1 MNDNVT
7 HPSHYTQG
15 GIECIDAIRASLG
28 YREFADYCKGNIIK
42 YLWRYRGKNGTED
55 LRKAGM
61 YLTWML
67 DAEERA
73 EAKDKD
79 KDKAEEKT
87 QVSDEDVENLEELEH
102 LHEEAAE
109 AMLRIIMRQVAA
121 DQVCPWCGRK
131 DCSGPNGCLKVAEF
145 MERLLED
152 DDAED

>member
-28 YREFADYCKGNIIK
+28 DRAFADYCKGNIIK
-42 YLWRYRGKNGTED
+42 YLWRYRSKNGVED

-67 DAEERA
+67 DTEERA
-73 EAKDKD
+73 EAERR
-79 KDKAEEKT
+79 AEEKT
-87 QVSDEDVENLEELEH
+87 VSDEDVGNLEELES
-102 LHEEAAE
+102 LHKEAAE
-109 AMLRIIMRQVAA
+109 AMKRIVMRRVAA
-121 DQVCPWCGRK
+121 DQVCPWCSRK

-145 MERLLED
+145 MEWLLEEF
-152 DDAED
+152 DAEN